1 MSRLSVADQTLRT
14 RLEEETH
21 RLQSSLSSKHAHE
34 VDQMSSQAQQRLA
47 AAEASEQ
54 RWRADFEAKSRE
66 LALQSEQLQSL
77 RVRAVCGGSL
87 GVGAS
92 LWVLTTARRSRS
104 WESRR
109 GIQGLLL
116 SESWH
121 VFARREALALLS
133 RGLAWFCKA

>member
-77 RVRAVCGGSL
+77 RVRAVWWWQCGCWCVVVGANQKVVGSP
-87 GVGAS
+87 VGAS
-92 LWVLTTARRSRS
+92 EACCSARAVVFLQGV
-104 WESRR
+104 RR
-109 GIQGLLL
+109 
-116 SESWH
+116 
-121 VFARREALALLS
+121 
-133 RGLAWFCKA
+133 